1 MGSRAGKTGRSTAA
15 EKQTTLEK
23 TSARYFHGGSFLESC
38 CSCRRMSD
46 APNQGRRIA
55 AVIFVM
61 TEGDS
66 VDTESLPSCRIH
78 DNPTLAVVFNQKPL
92 P

>member
-1 MGSRAGKTGRSTAA
+1 
-15 EKQTTLEK
+15 
-23 TSARYFHGGSFLESC
+23 
-38 CSCRRMSD
+38 MSD

-66 VDTESLPSCRIH
+66 VDTESLPSVEFMT
-78 DNPTLAVVFNQKPL
+78 TLLSQ
-92 P
+92 

>member
-1 MGSRAGKTGRSTAA
+1 
-15 EKQTTLEK
+15 
-23 TSARYFHGGSFLESC
+23 
-38 CSCRRMSD
+38 MSD

-66 VDTESLPSCRIH
+66 VDTESLPS
-78 DNPTLAVVFNQKPL
+78 
-92 P
+92 